1 MYKTNNMK
9 RILPFACFILLI
21 SPVYSQDT
29 IRVMHYNLLCYGQT
43 CSYSNCT
50 SSNNDETAKN
60 GYLKTI
66 IKYAK
71 PDIFTVNEIAKNAA
85 KHQLLMNNCLNVDGV
100 TYYQKCN
107 YSNQSNSDLT
117 NELYYNSDK
126 LGFCSQYNIGTSV
139 RDINI
144 YKLYFKAGNL
154 STTHDTAFFTCI
166 VTHLKA
172 GNTSSDSIERATIT
186 NTIMNYL
193 NSIGVKDNY
202 MAMGDFNVYSGN
214 EKCFQNLVNYTN
226 PDIRFFD
233 PVNKIG
239 NWHDDSYYADYH
251 TQSTHTSSTG
261 CFSTGGIDDRFDFIL
276 ISDYIKNGTQHFQY
290 IPSTYKAIGQDGN
303 HLNDAVNYGTNNSAP
318 DSVIDALYGMSDHL
332 PVILDLRVN
341 QTAGINNLQ
350 IPAFTNV
357 YFANPVNDNMDVT
370 VEVPAKT
377 KLIFNVINLLGQILY
392 SKEIETTGTIA
403 YCSIST
409 ESLYKGIYFLKVSD
423 SGNNSIVRKF
433 VKG

>member
-1 MYKTNNMK
+1 MK
-9 RILPFACFILLI
+9 RFLLFAFFILTSSL
-21 SPVYSQDT
+21 YAQDT
-29 IRVMHYNLLCYGQT
+29 IRVMHYNLMYYGQT
-43 CSYSNCT
+43 SSYCT
-50 SSNNDETAKN
+50 SSNNNETAKN

-66 IKYAK
+66 IQYAK
-71 PDIFTVNEIAKNAA
+71 PDIFTVNEIAPNST
-85 KHQLLMNNCLNVDGV
+85 KHQLLMSNCLNADGI

-107 YSNQSNSDLT
+107 FSNLSGSDLS

-126 LGFCSQYNIGTSV
+126 LGFCSQHNIPTNV

-202 MAMGDFNVYSGN
+202 MVMGDFNVYSGN

-239 NWHDDSYYADYH
+239 NWHSDSYYADYH
-251 TQSTHTSSTG
+251 TQSSHTSSTG
-261 CFSTGGIDDRFDFIL
+261 CFATGGLDDRFDFIL
-276 ISDYIKNGTQHFQY
+276 ISDYIKNGTQHYQY
-290 IPSTYKAIGQDGN
+290 IPSTYKIIGQDGN
-303 HLNDAVNYGTNNSAP
+303 HLNHAVNYGTNNSAP
-318 DSVIDALYGMSDHL
+318 SNVIDALYGMSDHL

-341 QTAGINNLQ
+341 QTAVGINNLQ

-357 YFANPVNDNMDVT
+357 YFANPVDDNMNIT

-377 KLIFNVINLLGQILY
+377 RLIFNVINLLGQTLY
-392 SKEIETTGTIA
+392 SKDIETAGTIA

-423 SGNNSIVRKF
+423 SGNNSIIRKF
-433 VKG
+433 VKE